1 MMSRQDLIEQVV
13 QTRLEQFSYDT
24 TKDLMQWIDY
34 VLRNGYESYNDY
46 SEEELKEEI
55 KTYNL

>member
-1 MMSRQDLIEQVV
+1 MNRQDLIEQVV

-34 VLRNGYESYNDY
+34 VLRYGYESYNDY

>member
-1 MMSRQDLIEQVV
+1 MSRQDLIEQVV

>member
-1 MMSRQDLIEQVV
+1 MNRQDLIEQVV

-55 KTYNL
+55 KTYDL

>member
-1 MMSRQDLIEQVV
+1 MNRQDLIEQVV

>member
-1 MMSRQDLIEQVV
+1 MSRQDLIEQVV

-34 VLRNGYESYNDY
+34 VLRYGYESYNDY

>member
-1 MMSRQDLIEQVV
+1 MSRQDLIEQVV

-55 KTYNL
+55 KTYDL